1 MSTRLS
7 PEHVAAIDRERRVV
21 VNFDAFPSMMH
32 LPSIDVE
39 HMKAALFEFIDDP
52 QTPIDSVWQRGAWN
66 HPQTL
71 LRRSPRTSVRGFPQ
85 ESGTTLQP
93 DMHL

>member
-85 ESGTTLQP
+85 GSGTYPTA
-93 DMHL
+93 

>member
-7 PEHVAAIDRERRVV
+7 AEHIAAIERERRVV

-32 LPSIDVE
+32 LPSIDVK

-52 QTPIDSVWQRGAWN
+52 QTPIDSVWQRGAGGITPK
-66 HPQTL
+66 HCCGVVPG
-71 LRRSPRTSVRGFPQ
+71 RA
-85 ESGTTLQP
+85 
-93 DMHL
+93 

>member
-7 PEHVAAIDRERRVV
+7 PEHVTAIDRERRVV

-52 QTPIDSVWQRGAWN
+52 QTPIDSVWQRGAGGITPK
-66 HPQTL
+66 HCCGVVPG
-71 LRRSPRTSVRGFPQ
+71 RA
-85 ESGTTLQP
+85 
-93 DMHL
+93 

>member
-1 MSTRLS
+1 MNSRLS
-7 PEHVAAIDRERRVV
+7 AEHIAAIERERRVV

-52 QTPIDSVWQRGAWN
+52 QTPIDSVWQRGAGGIT
-66 HPQTL
+66 PKL
-71 LRRSPRTSVRGFPQ
+71 CCGVVPGRA
-85 ESGTTLQP
+85 
-93 DMHL
+93 

>member
-52 QTPIDSVWQRGAWN
+52 QTPIDSVWQRGAGGITPK
-66 HPQTL
+66 HCCGVVPG
-71 LRRSPRTSVRGFPQ
+71 RA
-85 ESGTTLQP
+85 
-93 DMHL
+93 

>member
-7 PEHVAAIDRERRVV
+7 PEHVAAIERERRVV

-52 QTPIDSVWQRGAWN
+52 QTPIDSVWQRGAGGITPK
-66 HPQTL
+66 HCCGVVPG
-71 LRRSPRTSVRGFPQ
+71 RA
-85 ESGTTLQP
+85 
-93 DMHL
+93 

>member
-1 MSTRLS
+1 MNSRLS
-7 PEHVAAIDRERRVV
+7 AEHIAAIERERRVV

-52 QTPIDSVWQRGAWN
+52 QTPIDSVWQRGAGGITPK
-66 HPQTL
+66 HCCGVVPG
-71 LRRSPRTSVRGFPQ
+71 RA
-85 ESGTTLQP
+85 
-93 DMHL
+93 

>member
-7 PEHVAAIDRERRVV
+7 PEHVPAIDRERRVV

-52 QTPIDSVWQRGAWN
+52 QTPIDSVWQRGAGGITPK
-66 HPQTL
+66 HCCGVVPG
-71 LRRSPRTSVRGFPQ
+71 RA
-85 ESGTTLQP
+85 
-93 DMHL
+93 

>member
-1 MSTRLS
+1 MNSRLS
-7 PEHVAAIDRERRVV
+7 AEHITAIERERRVV

-52 QTPIDSVWQRGAWN
+52 QTPIDSVWQRGAGGITPK
-66 HPQTL
+66 HCCGVVPG
-71 LRRSPRTSVRGFPQ
+71 RA
-85 ESGTTLQP
+85 
-93 DMHL
+93 

>member
-7 PEHVAAIDRERRVV
+7 PEHAAAIDRERRVV

-52 QTPIDSVWQRGAWN
+52 QTPIDSVWQRGAGGITPK
-66 HPQTL
+66 HCCGVVPG
-71 LRRSPRTSVRGFPQ
+71 RA
-85 ESGTTLQP
+85 
-93 DMHL
+93 

>member
-1 MSTRLS
+1 VEAPHEHSS
-7 PEHVAAIDRERRVV
+7 VPEHVAAIDRERRVV

-52 QTPIDSVWQRGAWN
+52 QTPIDSVWQRGAGGITPK
-66 HPQTL
+66 HCCGVVPG
-71 LRRSPRTSVRGFPQ
+71 RA
-85 ESGTTLQP
+85 
-93 DMHL
+93 

>member
-52 QTPIDSVWQRGAWN
+52 QTPIDSVWQRGAGGITPK
-66 HPQTL
+66 HYCGVVPG
-71 LRRSPRTSVRGFPQ
+71 RA
-85 ESGTTLQP
+85 
-93 DMHL
+93 

>member
-1 MSTRLS
+1 MNSRLS
-7 PEHVAAIDRERRVV
+7 AEHIAAIDRERRVV

-52 QTPIDSVWQRGAWN
+52 QTPIDSVWQRGAGGITPK
-66 HPQTL
+66 HCCGVVPG
-71 LRRSPRTSVRGFPQ
+71 RA
-85 ESGTTLQP
+85 
-93 DMHL
+93 